1 MEVAVDLEVV
11 VDSVAVVVAVDLV
24 VVEAEG
30 TIMKVRPD
38 RDLNYFNINSM

>member
-1 MEVAVDLEVV
+1 VEVAVDLEVV

-30 TIMKVRPD
+30 TIMKVG
-38 RDLNYFNINSM
+38 LIAI